1 MATQVMGQSSGGG
14 GLFTSSGN
22 IGMALPNDMYDLH
35 DLSKAELAAP
45 QLIMLANVA
54 LTGEVNGS
62 CCDYLV
68 GEERQMAELMPVGDN
83 NFSDSDGEGLEESP
97 EIKGEPSGL
106 ENMELESLELSVVEP
121 QPVFEVSAAPEIYSS
136 NKDLP
141 PETPGAEDK
150 CKNLKSKPFRCKPCQ
165 YEAES
170 EEQFVHHIRVHSA
183 KKFFVE
189 ESAEKQ
195 AKAREP
201 GSSTAEE
208 GDFSKGPIRCDRCG
222 YNTNRY
228 DHYTAHLKHHTRAGD
243 NERVYKCIICTY
255 TTVSEYHWRKHLRN
269 HFPRKVYTCGK
280 CNYFSDRKNNYVQ
293 HVRTHTGE
301 RPYKCELCPYSSSQ
315 KTHLTR
321 HMRTHSG
328 EKPFKCDQCS
338 YVASNQHEVT
348 RHARQVHNGPKPLNC
363 PHCDYKTA
371 DRSNFK
377 KHVELH
383 VNPRQFNCPVCDYAA
398 SKKCNLQYHFKS
410 KHPTCP
416 NKTMDVSKVKLKKTK
431 KREADLPDNNI
442 TNEKT
447 ETEQTKIK
455 VDVTGKK
462 NERSVKVEK
471 KDNVSK
477 EKKSCNNASIQVTTR
492 TRKSAVETKEMDV
505 HTGNNSE
512 ATSKTKKGKRKM
524 EAEAYPLQDPVNEE
538 EPVTKKKKKAESKSK
553 NNQEVP
559 KGDSKVEENR
569 KQNTCMKKS
578 TKKKTQK
585 NKSSKKSSKPAQK
598 EAAQK
603 GPPQIEASPR
613 GPSPR
618 EPSPKG
624 LSPRG
629 RSPRGLAQKEP
640 PAQTESSPKESSARE
655 PSPREP
661 SPRRP
666 SPRRP
671 AQTEPS
677 PRGPAQTELPRAPES
692 AQTDVGQREPPPAT
706 EPAQTEPPPAVGP
719 AQMEVVQMEPPPSTE
734 PPLHM
739 EPVPKKS
746 PRKDNKKEKSNTQS
760 EMAQKEQVLIE
771 VGLVPVKDSQL
782 LKESVGVQDLLPP
795 STPPPKENLTEEES
809 KDQKLFT
816 EDEGN
821 KDAPLQKEVEEADKS
836 LADVAAIISEPA
848 NISSSEQNLDMPE
861 GETLDGKC
869 QAGVMLCEMEM
880 DTDENKTENPPGKDS
895 AVEEPISPLLL
906 PLAIENH
913 EAASKIAATSP
924 PVTTAVN
931 ESQEMDEDEGIHS
944 HDGSDLSDNMSE
956 GSDDSGLNGA
966 RPVPQETSRKNAKE
980 ALAGKVAEGD
990 FVCIFCDRS
999 FRKEKDYSKHLN
1011 RHLVNVYFLEKAAKG
1026 QE

>member
-14 GLFTSSGN
+14 GLFTGTGN

-68 GEERQMAELMPVGDN
+68 GEERQMAELMPVGVN

-106 ENMELESLELSVVEP
+106 GSVELQTLELSVVEP
-121 QPVFEVSAAPEIYSS
+121 QPVFETSAAPEVYNAS
-136 NKDLP
+136 KEVP

-150 CKNLKSKPFRCKPCQ
+150 GKNLKTKPFRCKPCQ

-195 AKAREP
+195 AKSRES
-201 GSSTAEE
+201 GAAATVEE

-293 HVRTHTGE
+293 HVRTHTEE
-301 RPYKCELCPYSSSQ
+301 RPYKCELCHYSSSQ

-431 KREADLPDNNI
+431 KREADLPGNN
-442 TNEKT
+442 NSNSSEKP
-447 ETEQTKIK
+447 ELEPSKIK
-455 VDVTGKK
+455 GDVAGKK
-462 NERSVKVEK
+462 NEKSVKVEK
-471 KDNVSK
+471 KDLAK
-477 EKKSCNNASIQVTTR
+477 EKKASSNASSQVTTR
-492 TRKSAVETKEMDV
+492 TRKSALETKGTAP
-505 HTGNNSE
+505 HPGSHSE
-512 ATSKTKKGKRKM
+512 KSGKAKKNKRKA
-524 EAEAYPLQDPVNEE
+524 EAEPPHSPKESVAPE
-538 EPVTKKKKKAESKSK
+538 EPAAKKKKKAKAESKSK
-553 NNQEVP
+553 TSQDVP
-559 KGDSKVEENR
+559 KAASKVEETK
-569 KQNTCMKKS
+569 KQNGCLKRS
-578 TKKKTQK
+578 SKKKTLRSK
-585 NKSSKKSSKPAQK
+585 ASRKGSKSAPKGPVQK
-598 EAAQK
+598 EMPPPDKEPALKESPLRTKPSSSPLSSRPSTPTPTSPTRPQLPTEPLTQP
-603 GPPQIEASPR
+603 GPDPPPPSLPAPTPMDVVSEAS
-613 GPSPR
+613 
-618 EPSPKG
+618 
-624 LSPRG
+624 
-629 RSPRGLAQKEP
+629 
-640 PAQTESSPKESSARE
+640 TEE
-655 PSPREP
+655 
-661 SPRRP
+661 
-666 SPRRP
+666 
-671 AQTEPS
+671 
-677 PRGPAQTELPRAPES
+677 
-692 AQTDVGQREPPPAT
+692 EPPPTA
-706 EPAQTEPPPAVGP
+706 
-719 AQMEVVQMEPPPSTE
+719 
-734 PPLHM
+734 
-739 EPVPKKS
+739 PVS
-746 PRKDNKKEKSNTQS
+746 KESREENTKGKLNEQS
-760 EMAQKEQVLIE
+760 KMTQKEQVLIE
-771 VGLVPVKDSQL
+771 VGLVPVK
-782 LKESVGVQDLLPP
+782 ESTGTGTLDVP
-795 STPPPKENLTEEES
+795 SPV
-809 KDQKLFT
+809 
-816 EDEGN
+816 
-821 KDAPLQKEVEEADKS
+821 KEVEAVAEAETEVQSDSDASGDLKS
-836 LADVAAIISEPA
+836 HPQGQGSAEPLEPPVEDTEALEEALEAETSEPRLAAEFPGALPESTPILPPEQDSNMPECEIRDEKPGAATEPCDMEVDVEEGQAQDLPGDSNGDGDGDGDSAAIFTTTAPAPESISPPPLSPGPE
-848 NISSSEQNLDMPE
+848 EE
-861 GETLDGKC
+861 GEAGA
-869 QAGVMLCEMEM
+869 QA
-880 DTDENKTENPPGKDS
+880 
-895 AVEEPISPLLL
+895 AVAPL
-906 PLAIENH
+906 P
-913 EAASKIAATSP
+913 AS
-924 PVTTAVN
+924 TASS

-966 RPVPQETSRKNAKE
+966 RSAPKDTTKKNVKDAS
-980 ALAGKVAEGD
+980 AGKAAQGD